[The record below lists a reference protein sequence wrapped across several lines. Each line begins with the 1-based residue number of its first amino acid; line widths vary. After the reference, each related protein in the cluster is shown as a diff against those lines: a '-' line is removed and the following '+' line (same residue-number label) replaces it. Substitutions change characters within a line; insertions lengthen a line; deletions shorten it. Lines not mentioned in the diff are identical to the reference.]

1 MKRFQ
6 TYSIPSD
13 AHGAA
18 VAIGNFDGVHLGHQ
32 AVIDLAR
39 TEAKKRNAP
48 LGVLTFEPH
57 PRLFFAEKVGRDLAP
72 FRLMNA
78 DARARRLEKLGVDI
92 VFELPFD
99 QALCDL
105 ADAAFSKNILK
116 DALSLRHVVVG
127 TDFCFGKGRLGNV
140 TTLAKHAVD
149 FGFGVTVADQK
160 NLGQQVISSTNI
172 RNALS
177 NGDPGKAAAMLGH
190 WHRIEGLVKHG
201 EKRGRELGYP
211 TANMSIEGLQPPAFG
226 VYAVLVDILTG
237 PHTGS
242 YHGAASLGVRPMF
255 GENYPN
261 CETFLFDFV
270 GDLYGETL
278 SVGLVEYLR
287 GEETFDD
294 LDALISQMDA
304 DCTQARTSLAAL

>member
-127 TDFCFGKGRLGNV
+127 TDFCFGKGRL
-140 TTLAKHAVD
+140 
-149 FGFGVTVADQK
+149 
-160 NLGQQVISSTNI
+160 
-172 RNALS
+172 
-177 NGDPGKAAAMLGH
+177 
-190 WHRIEGLVKHG
+190 
-201 EKRGRELGYP
+201 
-211 TANMSIEGLQPPAFG
+211 
-226 VYAVLVDILTG
+226 
-237 PHTGS
+237 
-242 YHGAASLGVRPMF
+242 
-255 GENYPN
+255 
-261 CETFLFDFV
+261 
-270 GDLYGETL
+270 
-278 SVGLVEYLR
+278 
-287 GEETFDD
+287 
-294 LDALISQMDA
+294 
-304 DCTQARTSLAAL
+304 